1 MKRYLLSTFT
11 IAAAALLVTS
21 CNDEMDNGLKTG
33 DDGTVTFTAQLPS
46 EMGTRA
52 FADGLT
58 AKHLQYAVYE
68 AGQSTPLKVFGDET
82 TVVGEAEMV
91 DLKKSVTLKLTSGK
105 SYDVIFWADATTDS
119 PYTFNPAS
127 QEVSVDYSKVNN
139 NSDNCDAFFKKE
151 TITVSG
157 NQSVDVKLTRPFA
170 QVNIGTDDF
179 DAAKASGLEVT
190 QTEVVAKAF
199 ATLNLATG
207 EVSDEADRTFTMKAI
222 PTASDGEF
230 PVAGGYKYLS
240 MDYLLVGADKATVD
254 VAFNYGGPQSRT
266 FTNVPVQ
273 RNYRTNIYGSLLTNT
288 TDFNVVIE
296 PAFSGEFAHEVV
308 SVSTFAAL
316 KAAATAGG
324 DVKLESAIDFTQ
336 VVTVDNNKTLTV
348 DLNKQNVAN
357 AADLWDNP
365 SVPNSWSLFSV
376 RGTDSKLTLSGDG
389 DVIAKANDCYAI
401 DVQGGGHLVIEGG
414 HYNGNIHAV
423 YVLEGVAEIKGG
435 TFEVQQKYPDAEKA
449 DEFVLNCLD
458 ENRKNGTAKI
468 IVTGG
473 TFIGFNPGDCKAEGN
488 GTNFVAPGYASIP
501 NGTAADG
508 RTIWKVV
515 PTVEA
520 TTEAELEGS
529 FKRGSVT
536 AISSNIST
544 ATITTCHS
552 KSNLVFKNGSVLK
565 LEPTETGS
573 LYTLSVRKNSNLTIS
588 GNGSI
593 IAPVLINPNPTTS
606 QAAAI
611 EVGVQANSGT
621 VNIYDN
627 VTLEGNSGAAGSY
640 ALRLVN
646 GTANIYGG
654 HFKTAGGLNG
664 DSECIYLQ
672 SIKPYRE
679 AYRQCNLNIYGG
691 VFETTGDAKYLI
703 NCKDEPYKDGKCA
716 IKIMGGIFVGFNPA
730 DNTAEGAHTNFVASG
745 YKSVETT
752 YNGKQAWKVVKE

>member
-33 DDGTVTFTAQLPS
+33 DEGTVTFTAQLPS

-82 TVVGEAEMV
+82 TVVGEAEM
-91 DLKKSVTLKLTSGK
+91 DNLKQTVSLKLTTGK
-105 SYDVIFWADATTDS
+105 TYDVIFWADATTDS

-207 EVSDEADRTFTMKAI
+207 EVADEADRTFTMKAI

-230 PVAGGYKYLS
+230 PIAGGYKYLS

-296 PAFSGEFAHEVV
+296 PAFATTNYNLGALYTASQIGGAVTLSDNVDFDRTIAVQPGKTM
-308 SVSTFAAL
+308 SVNLNGKT
-316 KAAATAGG
+316 
-324 DVKLESAIDFTQ
+324 VKNT
-336 VVTVDNNKTLTV
+336 T
-348 DLNKQNVAN
+348 
-357 AADLWDNP
+357 DLWENP

-389 DVIAKANDCYAI
+389 DVIAKANDCYAV

-423 YVLEGVAEIKGG
+423 YVTEGVAEIKGG

-458 ENRKNGTAKI
+458 ENYKNGTAKI

-488 GTNFVAPGYASIP
+488 GTNFVAPGYASIA
-501 NGTAADG
+501 NGTTADG

-515 PTVEA
+515 SAVEA
-520 TTEAELEGS
+520 TTETELEGS
-529 FKRGSVT
+529 FKSGSVT

-593 IAPVLINPNPTTS
+593 IAPVLINPNPTKS

-611 EVGVQANSGT
+611 EVGVQAYSGI

-672 SIKPYRE
+672 SIKPWRGT
-679 AYRQCNLNIYGG
+679 YRQCNLNIYGG

-730 DNTAEGAHTNFVASG
+730 DNTAEGARTNFVAPG

>member
-33 DDGTVTFTAQLPS
+33 DEGTVTFTAQLPS

-82 TVVGEAEMV
+82 TVVGEAEMNN
-91 DLKKSVTLKLTSGK
+91 LKQTVSLKLTTGK
-105 SYDVIFWADATTDS
+105 TYDVIFWAADNSAKK
-119 PYTFNPAS
+119 PYTFDPLTQTVKIKYTN
-127 QEVSVDYSKVNN
+127 VYSNN
-139 NSDNCDAFFKKE
+139 DICDAFFKKE

-157 NQSVDVKLTRPFA
+157 NQNVDVKLTRPFA

-179 DAAKASGLEVT
+179 DAATIAGLNLT
-190 QTEVVAKAF
+190 QTQVKAT
-199 ATLNLATG
+199 AGDILNLATG
-207 EVSDEADRTFTMKAI
+207 KMEGTEAIRTFKMKAI
-222 PTASDGEF
+222 PTADDGAF
-230 PVAGGYKYLS
+230 PVAGYKYLLMAYIPIS
-240 MDYLLVGADKATVD
+240 DTKETVD
-254 VAFNYGGPQSRT
+254 MTFGYNGKSTFRS
-266 FTNVPVQ
+266 FTNVPLQ
-273 RNYRTNIYGSLLTNT
+273 RNYRTNIYGSLLTNSV
-288 TDFNVVIE
+288 DFNVVIE

-308 SVSTFAAL
+308 SASTFAAL
-316 KAAATAGG
+316 KAAVANGQ
-324 DVKLESAIDFTQ
+324 S
-336 VVTVDNNKTLTV
+336 VDAEKTLVLSGGQSETLNLG
-348 DLNKQNVAN
+348 DLSISNKN
-357 AADLWDNP
+357 DIWSD
-365 SVPNSWSLFSV
+365 SDWSLLSV
-376 RGTDSKLTLSGDG
+376 RENSSLTITSGAY
-389 DVIAKANDCYAI
+389 IAKANDCYAV
-401 DVQGGGHLVIEGG
+401 DVQDGGHLVIEDG
-414 HYNGNIHAV
+414 HFNGNIHAV

-435 TFEVQQKYPDAEKA
+435 TFEVQQKYPDADKA
-449 DEFVLNCLD
+449 DEFVLNCYD
-458 ENRKNGTAKI
+458 ANRENGTAKI

-515 PTVEA
+515 PAVEA
-520 TTEAELEGS
+520 TTGAELEGS

-593 IAPVLINPNPTTS
+593 IAPVLISPNPTTS

-611 EVGVQANSGT
+611 EVGVQAYSGI

-664 DSECIYLQ
+664 DTECIYLE
-672 SIKPYRE
+672 SIKPWGGT
-679 AYRQCNLNIYGG
+679 YRQCNLNIFGG

-730 DNTAEGAHTNFVASG
+730 DNTAEGAHTNFVAPG

>member
-1 MKRYLLSTFT
+1 MKRYLFSSFT

-33 DDGTVTFTAQLPS
+33 DEGTVTFTAQLPS

-68 AGQSTPLKVFGDET
+68 AGQSTPLPVFGDET

-91 DLKKSVTLKLTSGK
+91 NLKKSVTLKLTSGK

-127 QEVSVDYSKVNN
+127 QKVSVDYSKVNN

-207 EVSDEADRTFTMKAI
+207 EVADEADRTFTMKAI

-296 PAFSGEFAHEVV
+296 PAFATTNYNLGALYTASQIGGAVTLSDNVDFDRTIAVQPGKTM
-308 SVSTFAAL
+308 SVNLNGKT
-316 KAAATAGG
+316 
-324 DVKLESAIDFTQ
+324 VKNT
-336 VVTVDNNKTLTV
+336 T
-348 DLNKQNVAN
+348 
-357 AADLWDNP
+357 DLWENP

-423 YVLEGVAEIKGG
+423 YVTEGVAEIKGG

-458 ENRKNGTAKI
+458 ENYKNGTAKI

-488 GTNFVAPGYASIP
+488 GTNFVAPGYASIA

-515 PTVEA
+515 PAVEA

-565 LEPTETGS
+565 LEPTETGD

-593 IAPVLINPNPTTS
+593 IAPVLISPNPTTS

-611 EVGVQANSGT
+611 EVGVQAYSGI

-672 SIKPYRE
+672 SIKPWRGT
-679 AYRQCNLNIYGG
+679 YRQCNLNIYGG
-691 VFETTGDAKYLI
+691 IFETTGDAKYLI

>member
-33 DDGTVTFTAQLPS
+33 DEGTVTFTAQLPS

-82 TVVGEAEMV
+82 TVVGEAEM
-91 DLKKSVTLKLTSGK
+91 DNLKQTVSLKLTTGK
-105 SYDVIFWADATTDS
+105 TYDVIFWAADNSAKK
-119 PYTFNPAS
+119 PYTFDPLTQTVKIKYTN
-127 QEVSVDYSKVNN
+127 VYSNN
-139 NSDNCDAFFKKE
+139 DICDAFFKKE

-157 NQSVDVKLTRPFA
+157 NQNVDVKLTRPFA

-179 DAAKASGLEVT
+179 DAATIAGLNLT
-190 QTEVVAKAF
+190 QTQVKAT
-199 ATLNLATG
+199 AGDILNLATG
-207 EVSDEADRTFTMKAI
+207 KMEGTEATRTFKMKAI
-222 PTASDGEF
+222 PTADDGAF
-230 PVAGGYKYLS
+230 PVAGYKYLLMAYIPIS
-240 MDYLLVGADKATVD
+240 DTKETVD
-254 VAFNYGGPQSRT
+254 MTFGYNGKSSFRS
-266 FTNVPVQ
+266 FTNVPLQ
-273 RNYRTNIYGSLLTNT
+273 RNYRTNIYGSLLTNSV
-288 TDFNVVIE
+288 DFNVVIE

-308 SVSTFAAL
+308 SASTFAAL
-316 KAAATAGG
+316 KAAVANGQ
-324 DVKLESAIDFTQ
+324 S
-336 VVTVDNNKTLTV
+336 VDAEKTLVLSGGQSETLNLG
-348 DLNKQNVAN
+348 DLSISNKNN
-357 AADLWDNP
+357 IWSDSD
-365 SVPNSWSLFSV
+365 SDWSLLSV
-376 RGTDSKLTLSGDG
+376 RENSSLTITSGAY
-389 DVIAKANDCYAI
+389 IAKANDCFAV
-401 DVQGGGHLVIEGG
+401 DVQDGGHLVIEDG
-414 HYNGNIHAV
+414 HFNGNVHAV
-423 YVLEGVAEIKGG
+423 YVYKGVAEIKGG
-435 TFEVQQKYPDAEKA
+435 TFEVQQKYSDADKA
-449 DEFVLNCLD
+449 DEFVLNCYD
-458 ENRKNGTAKI
+458 ANRKNGTAKI

-515 PTVEA
+515 PAVEA

-593 IAPVLINPNPTTS
+593 IAPVLISPNPTTS

-611 EVGVQANSGT
+611 EVGVQAYSGI

-627 VTLEGNSGAAGSY
+627 VTLEGNSGAVGSY

-654 HFKTAGGLNG
+654 HFKL
-664 DSECIYLQ
+664 
-672 SIKPYRE
+672 
-679 AYRQCNLNIYGG
+679 
-691 VFETTGDAKYLI
+691 
-703 NCKDEPYKDGKCA
+703 
-716 IKIMGGIFVGFNPA
+716 
-730 DNTAEGAHTNFVASG
+730 
-745 YKSVETT
+745 
-752 YNGKQAWKVVKE
+752 

>member
-33 DDGTVTFTAQLPS
+33 DEGTVTFTAQLPS

-91 DLKKSVTLKLTSGK
+91 NLKKSVTLKLTSGK

-127 QEVSVDYSKVNN
+127 REVSVDYSKVNN

-207 EVSDEADRTFTMKAI
+207 EVADEADRTFTMKAI

-254 VAFNYGGPQSRT
+254 VVFNYGGPQNRT

-273 RNYRTNIYGSLLTNT
+273 RNYRTNIYGSLLTNSV
-288 TDFNVVIE
+288 DFNVVIE

-336 VVTVDNNKTLTV
+336 AVTVDNNKTLTV

-357 AADLWDNP
+357 ATDLWDKTP
-365 SVPNSWSLFSV
+365 DQWSLFSV
-376 RGTDSKLTLSGDG
+376 RRGSTLTLKGDG
-389 DVIAKANDCYAI
+389 EVIAKANDCYAV
-401 DVQGGGHLVIEGG
+401 DVQDGGHLVIEGG

-423 YVLEGVAEIKGG
+423 YVQKGTAEIKGG
-435 TFEVQQKYPDAEKA
+435 TFEVQQKYSAEDPDEY
-449 DEFVLNCLD
+449 VLNCYD
-458 ENRKNGTAKI
+458 ANYINGTAKI
-468 IVTGG
+468 IVSGG
-473 TFIGFNPGDCKAEGN
+473 TFIGFNPGNCKAEDKN
-488 GTNFVAPGYASIP
+488 GTNFLAPGYASVAD
-501 NGTAADG
+501 GTTADG
-508 RTIWKVV
+508 RVIYKVIQA
-515 PTVEA
+515 PTTRSEIIN
-520 TTEAELEGS
+520 LLSKDGGSICIGSDYEGGAYLS
-529 FKRGSVT
+529 KDGVT
-536 AISSNIST
+536 ASFAISNNAVVTPLQKKSQRSTFNIDGTNLNLFGNGKILGPCNVTDSDEGAIWVQGGST
-544 ATITTCHS
+544 L
-552 KSNLVFKNGSVLK
+552 N
-565 LEPTETGS
+565 
-573 LYTLSVRKNSNLTIS
+573 IS
-588 GNGSI
+588 GNLSI
-593 IAPVLINPNPTTS
+593 
-606 QAAAI
+606 
-611 EVGVQANSGT
+611 EGGT
-621 VNIYDN
+621 GGHLNACVIIF
-627 VTLEGNSGAAGSY
+627 
-640 ALRLVN
+640 N
-646 GTANIYGG
+646 GTTNIQNGYF
-654 HFKTAGGLNG
+654 HSSIDKNG
-664 DSECIYLQ
+664 DSNPCIILAP
-672 SIKPYRE
+672 IKSPTVTGYSK
-679 AYRQCNLNIYGG
+679 LNIYGG
-691 VFETTGDAKYLI
+691 VFEADGDAKFVI
-703 NCKDEPYKDGKCA
+703 NCQDEGKDRCTVKV
-716 IKIMGGIFVGFNPA
+716 MGGTFVGFNPA
-730 DNTAEGAHTNFVASG
+730 DNTADGAHTNYVATG

-752 YNGKQAWKVVKE
+752 YNGKQAWKVVRE

>member
-33 DDGTVTFTAQLPS
+33 DEGTVTFTAQLPS

-82 TVVGEAEMV
+82 TVVGEAEM
-91 DLKKSVTLKLTSGK
+91 DNLKQTVSLKLTTGK
-105 SYDVIFWADATTDS
+105 TYDVIFWAADNSAKK
-119 PYTFNPAS
+119 PYTFDPLTQTVKIKYTN
-127 QEVSVDYSKVNN
+127 VYSNN
-139 NSDNCDAFFKKE
+139 DICDAFFKKE

-157 NQSVDVKLTRPFA
+157 NQNVDVKLTRPFA

-179 DAAKASGLEVT
+179 DAATIAGLNLT
-190 QTEVVAKAF
+190 QTQVKAT
-199 ATLNLATG
+199 AGDILNLATG
-207 EVSDEADRTFTMKAI
+207 KMEGTEATRTFKMKAI
-222 PTASDGEF
+222 PTADDGAF
-230 PVAGGYKYLS
+230 PVAGYKYLLMAYIPIS
-240 MDYLLVGADKATVD
+240 DTKETVD
-254 VAFNYGGPQSRT
+254 MTFGYNGKSTFRS
-266 FTNVPVQ
+266 FTNVPLQ
-273 RNYRTNIYGSLLTNT
+273 RNYRTNIYGSLLTNSV
-288 TDFNVVIE
+288 DFNVVIE

-308 SVSTFAAL
+308 SASTFAAL
-316 KAAATAGG
+316 KAAVANGQ
-324 DVKLESAIDFTQ
+324 S
-336 VVTVDNNKTLTV
+336 VDAEKTLVLSGGQSETLNLG
-348 DLNKQNVAN
+348 DLSISNKN
-357 AADLWDNP
+357 DIWSD
-365 SVPNSWSLFSV
+365 SDWSLLSV
-376 RGTDSKLTLSGDG
+376 RENSSLTITSGAY
-389 DVIAKANDCYAI
+389 IAKANDCYAV
-401 DVQGGGHLVIEGG
+401 DVQDGGHLVIEDG
-414 HYNGNIHAV
+414 HFNGNIHAV

-435 TFEVQQKYPDAEKA
+435 TFEVQQKYPDADKA
-449 DEFVLNCLD
+449 DEFVLNCYD
-458 ENRKNGTAKI
+458 ANRENGTAKI

-488 GTNFVAPGYASIP
+488 GTNFVAPGYASIA

-515 PTVEA
+515 PAVEA
-520 TTEAELEGS
+520 TTEAELKGS

-593 IAPVLINPNPTTS
+593 IAPVLISPNPTTS

-611 EVGVQANSGT
+611 EVGVQAYSGI

-627 VTLEGNSGAAGSY
+627 VTLEGNSGAVGSY

-664 DSECIYLQ
+664 DSECIYLE
-672 SIKPYRE
+672 SIKPWGGT
-679 AYRQCNLNIYGG
+679 YRQCNLNIFGG

>member
-33 DDGTVTFTAQLPS
+33 DEGTVTFTAQLPS
-46 EMGTRA
+46 EIGTRA

-91 DLKKSVTLKLTSGK
+91 NLKKSVTLKLTSGK

-207 EVSDEADRTFTMKAI
+207 KVADEADRTFTMKAI

-296 PAFSGEFAHEVV
+296 PAFATTNYNLGALYTASQIGGAVTLSDNVDFDRTIAVQPGKTM
-308 SVSTFAAL
+308 SVNLNGKT
-316 KAAATAGG
+316 
-324 DVKLESAIDFTQ
+324 VKNT
-336 VVTVDNNKTLTV
+336 T
-348 DLNKQNVAN
+348 
-357 AADLWDNP
+357 DLWENP

-423 YVLEGVAEIKGG
+423 YVTEGVAEIKGG
-435 TFEVQQKYPDAEKA
+435 TFEVQQKYPDADKA

-458 ENRKNGTAKI
+458 ENHKNGTAKI

-488 GTNFVAPGYASIP
+488 GTNFVAPGYASIA

-515 PTVEA
+515 PAVEA
-520 TTEAELEGS
+520 TTETELEGS
-529 FKRGSVT
+529 FKSGSVT

-573 LYTLSVRKNSNLTIS
+573 LYTLSVRQNSNLTIS

-593 IAPVLINPNPTTS
+593 IAPVLINPNPTKS

-611 EVGVQANSGT
+611 EVGVQAYSGT

-672 SIKPYRE
+672 SIKPWRGT
-679 AYRQCNLNIYGG
+679 YRQCNLNIYGG

-703 NCKDEPYKDGKCA
+703 NCQDEPYKDGKCA

>member
-33 DDGTVTFTAQLPS
+33 DEGTVTFTAQLPS

-68 AGQSTPLKVFGDET
+68 AGQSTPLPVFGDET
-82 TVVGEAEMV
+82 TVVGEAEMNN
-91 DLKKSVTLKLTSGK
+91 LKQTVSLKLTTGK
-105 SYDVIFWADATTDS
+105 TYDVIFWADATTDS

-207 EVSDEADRTFTMKAI
+207 KVSDEADRTFTMKAI

-357 AADLWDNP
+357 AADLWNE
-365 SVPNSWSLFSV
+365 STNQWSLFSV
-376 RGTDSKLTLSGDG
+376 RRGSTLTLKGDG
-389 DVIAKANDCYAI
+389 EVIAKANDCFAV
-401 DVQGGGHLVIEGG
+401 DVQDGGHLVIEGG

-423 YVLEGVAEIKGG
+423 YVEEGTAEIKGG
-435 TFEVQQKYPDAEKA
+435 TFEVQQKYSDADKA
-449 DEFVLNCLD
+449 DEFVLNCYD
-458 ENRKNGTAKI
+458 ANRKNGTAKI

-488 GTNFVAPGYASIP
+488 GTNFVAPGYASVCESK
-501 NGTAADG
+501 TADG
-508 RTIWKVV
+508 REIWKVIPV
-515 PTVEA
+515 TRNNIIA
-520 TTEAELEGS
+520 ALEKQGA
-529 FKRGSVT
+529 KVC
-536 AISSNIST
+536 ISNDYQGGAYLSKDDITST
-544 ATITTCHS
+544 LMLNKATITPIPNKMSTINIEGTNLNVTGTGKFVGPSNSYTTTGAFWVQHS
-552 KSNLVFKNGSVLK
+552 NTLNIDGNISVESGTNSHFNACVIVFN
-565 LEPTETGS
+565 
-573 LYTLSVRKNSNLTIS
+573 
-588 GNGSI
+588 
-593 IAPVLINPNPTTS
+593 
-606 QAAAI
+606 
-611 EVGVQANSGT
+611 GT
-621 VNIYDN
+621 VNISNGYFHSSVSKD
-627 VTLEGNSGAAGSY
+627 GS
-640 ALRLVN
+640 
-646 GTANIYGG
+646 
-654 HFKTAGGLNG
+654 
-664 DSECIYLQ
+664 SSPCIYLFGNTGV
-672 SIKPYRE
+672 
-679 AYRQCNLNIYGG
+679 AYANITGG
-691 VFETTGDAKYLI
+691 VFEADGDAMFII
-703 NCKDEPYKDGKCA
+703 NCDDTNKSRCHVKV
-716 IKIMGGIFVGFNPA
+716 MGGTFVGFNPA
-730 DNTAEGAHTNFVASG
+730 DNTADGAHTNYVAPG

>member
-33 DDGTVTFTAQLPS
+33 DEGTLTFTAQLPS

-82 TVVGEAEMV
+82 TVVGEAEMNN
-91 DLKKSVTLKLTSGK
+91 LKQTVSLKLTTGK
-105 SYDVIFWADATTDS
+105 TYDVIFWADATTDS

-207 EVSDEADRTFTMKAI
+207 KVADEADRTFTMKAI

-308 SVSTFAAL
+308 SISTFAAL

-357 AADLWDNP
+357 AADLWDKA
-365 SVPNSWSLFSV
+365 PNQWSLFSV
-376 RGTDSKLTLSGDG
+376 RRGSTLTLKGDG
-389 DVIAKANDCYAI
+389 EVIAKANDCYAV
-401 DVQGGGHLVIEGG
+401 DVQDGGHLVIEGG

-423 YVLEGVAEIKGG
+423 YVQKGTAEIKGG
-435 TFEVQQKYPDAEKA
+435 TFEVQQKYSAEDPDEY
-449 DEFVLNCLD
+449 VLNCYD
-458 ENRKNGTAKI
+458 ANYINGTAKI
-468 IVTGG
+468 IVSGG
-473 TFIGFNPGDCKAEGN
+473 TFIGFNPGNCKAEDKN
-488 GTNFVAPGYASIP
+488 GTNFLAPGYASVAD
-501 NGTAADG
+501 GTTADG
-508 RTIWKVV
+508 RVIYKVIQA
-515 PTVEA
+515 PTTRSEIIN
-520 TTEAELEGS
+520 LLSKDGGSICIGSDYEGGAYLS
-529 FKRGSVT
+529 KDGVT
-536 AISSNIST
+536 ASFAISNNAVVTPLQKKSQRSTFNIDGTNLNLFGNGKILGPCNVTDSDEGAIWVQGGST
-544 ATITTCHS
+544 L
-552 KSNLVFKNGSVLK
+552 N
-565 LEPTETGS
+565 
-573 LYTLSVRKNSNLTIS
+573 IS
-588 GNGSI
+588 GNLSI
-593 IAPVLINPNPTTS
+593 
-606 QAAAI
+606 
-611 EVGVQANSGT
+611 EGGT
-621 VNIYDN
+621 GGHLNACVIIF
-627 VTLEGNSGAAGSY
+627 
-640 ALRLVN
+640 N
-646 GTANIYGG
+646 GTTNIQNGYF
-654 HFKTAGGLNG
+654 HSSIDKNG
-664 DSECIYLQ
+664 DSNPCIILAP
-672 SIKPYRE
+672 IKSPTVTGYSK
-679 AYRQCNLNIYGG
+679 LNIYGG
-691 VFETTGDAKYLI
+691 VFEADGDAKFVI
-703 NCKDEPYKDGKCA
+703 NCQDEDKDRCTVKV
-716 IKIMGGIFVGFNPA
+716 MGGTFVGFNPA
-730 DNTAEGAHTNFVASG
+730 DNTADGAHTNYVATG

-752 YNGKQAWKVVKE
+752 YNGKQAWKVVRE

>member
-33 DDGTVTFTAQLPS
+33 DEGTVTFTAQLPS

-91 DLKKSVTLKLTSGK
+91 NLKKSVTLKLTSGK

-207 EVSDEADRTFTMKAI
+207 KVADEADRTFTMKAI

-296 PAFSGEFAHEVV
+296 PAFATTNYNLGALYTASQIGGAVTLSDNVDFVRTIAVQPGKTM
-308 SVSTFAAL
+308 SVNLNGKT
-316 KAAATAGG
+316 
-324 DVKLESAIDFTQ
+324 VKNT
-336 VVTVDNNKTLTV
+336 T
-348 DLNKQNVAN
+348 
-357 AADLWDNP
+357 DLWENP

-401 DVQGGGHLVIEGG
+401 DVQGGGHLVIEDG
-414 HYNGNIHAV
+414 HYNGNVHAV
-423 YVLEGVAEIKGG
+423 YVYEGVAEIKGG

-458 ENRKNGTAKI
+458 ANRENGTAKI

-473 TFIGFNPGDCKAEGN
+473 TFIGFNPGNCKAEGN

-515 PTVEA
+515 PAVEA
-520 TTEAELEGS
+520 TTAEGLETALTT
-529 FKRGSVT
+529 RGKIVALGQDLEYASV
-536 AISSNIST
+536 ISPARST
-544 ATITTCHS
+544 SLVMKNGA
-552 KSNLVFKNGSVLK
+552 VFKSTNDDSNNINTL
-565 LEPTETGS
+565 LSISETG
-573 LYTLSVRKNSNLTIS
+573 VKIS
-588 GNGSI
+588 GNGTLEA
-593 IAPVLINPNPTTS
+593 APNRPNHTS
-606 QAAAI
+606 AVI
-611 EVGVQANSGT
+611 EVRNGGSVDIYGNLTFDAKGGSKAN
-621 VNIYDN
+621 NAI
-627 VTLEGNSGAAGSY
+627 
-640 ALRLVN
+640 RIFK
-646 GTANIYGG
+646 GTANIHSGYFHTVGG
-654 HFKTAGGLNG
+654 SPKENS
-664 DSECIYLQ
+664 SECILIGY
-672 SIKPYRE
+672 YNTDC
-679 AYRQCNLNIYGG
+679 YLNITGG
-691 VFETTGDAKYLI
+691 IFESDGDATYLI
-703 NCKDEPYKDGKCA
+703 NCMDDYKKRCHV
-716 IKIMGGIFVGFNPA
+716 KVMGGTFVGFNPA
-730 DNTAEGAHTNFVASG
+730 DNTADGAHTNYVAPG

>member
-33 DDGTVTFTAQLPS
+33 DEGTVTFTAQLPS

-91 DLKKSVTLKLTSGK
+91 NLKKSVTLKLTSGK

-207 EVSDEADRTFTMKAI
+207 EVADEADRTFTMKAI

-296 PAFSGEFAHEVV
+296 PAFATTNYNLGALYTASQIGGAVTLSDNVDFDRTIAVQPGKTM
-308 SVSTFAAL
+308 SVNLNGKT
-316 KAAATAGG
+316 
-324 DVKLESAIDFTQ
+324 VKNT
-336 VVTVDNNKTLTV
+336 T
-348 DLNKQNVAN
+348 
-357 AADLWDNP
+357 DLWENP

-423 YVLEGVAEIKGG
+423 YVTEGVAEIKGG

-458 ENRKNGTAKI
+458 ENYKNGTAKI

-488 GTNFVAPGYASIP
+488 GTNFVAPGYASIA

-515 PTVEA
+515 PAVEA
-520 TTEAELEGS
+520 TTAEGLETALTT
-529 FKRGSVT
+529 RGKIVALGQDLEYASV
-536 AISSNIST
+536 ISPARST
-544 ATITTCHS
+544 SLVMKNGA
-552 KSNLVFKNGSVLK
+552 VFKSTNDDSNNINTL
-565 LEPTETGS
+565 LSISETG
-573 LYTLSVRKNSNLTIS
+573 VKIS
-588 GNGSI
+588 GNGTLEA
-593 IAPVLINPNPTTS
+593 APNRPNHTS
-606 QAAAI
+606 AVI
-611 EVGVQANSGT
+611 EVRNGGSVDIYGNLTFDAKGGSKAN
-621 VNIYDN
+621 NAI
-627 VTLEGNSGAAGSY
+627 
-640 ALRLVN
+640 RIFK
-646 GTANIYGG
+646 GTANIHSGYFHTVGG
-654 HFKTAGGLNG
+654 SPKENS
-664 DSECIYLQ
+664 SECILIGY
-672 SIKPYRE
+672 YNTDC
-679 AYRQCNLNIYGG
+679 YLNITGG
-691 VFETTGDAKYLI
+691 IFESDGDATYLI
-703 NCKDEPYKDGKCA
+703 NCMDDYKKRCHV
-716 IKIMGGIFVGFNPA
+716 KVMGGTFVGFNPA
-730 DNTAEGAHTNFVASG
+730 DNTADGAHTNYVAPG

>member
-33 DDGTVTFTAQLPS
+33 DEGTVTFTAQLPS

-91 DLKKSVTLKLTSGK
+91 NLKKSVTLKLTSGK

-207 EVSDEADRTFTMKAI
+207 KVADEADRTFTMKAI

-296 PAFSGEFAHEVV
+296 PAFATTNYNLGALYTASQIGGAVTLSDNVDFDRTIAVQPGKTM
-308 SVSTFAAL
+308 SVNLNGKT
-316 KAAATAGG
+316 
-324 DVKLESAIDFTQ
+324 VKNT
-336 VVTVDNNKTLTV
+336 T
-348 DLNKQNVAN
+348 
-357 AADLWDNP
+357 DLWENP

-423 YVLEGVAEIKGG
+423 YVTEGVAEIKGG

-458 ENRKNGTAKI
+458 ENYKNGTAKI

-488 GTNFVAPGYASIP
+488 GTNFVAPGYASIA

-515 PTVEA
+515 PAVEA

-565 LEPTETGS
+565 LEPTETGD

-593 IAPVLINPNPTTS
+593 IAPVLISPNPTTS

-611 EVGVQANSGT
+611 EVGVQAYSGI

-664 DSECIYLQ
+664 DSECIYLE
-672 SIKPYRE
+672 SIKPWGGT
-679 AYRQCNLNIYGG
+679 YRQCNLNIFGG
-691 VFETTGDAKYLI
+691 IFETTGDAKYLI

-730 DNTAEGAHTNFVASG
+730 DNTAEGAHTNFVAPG

>member
-33 DDGTVTFTAQLPS
+33 DEGTVTFTAQLPS

-82 TVVGEAEMV
+82 TVVGEAEMNN
-91 DLKKSVTLKLTSGK
+91 LKQTVSLKLTTGK
-105 SYDVIFWADATTDS
+105 TYDVIFWAADNSAKK
-119 PYTFNPAS
+119 PYTFDPLTQTVKITYTN
-127 QEVSVDYSKVNN
+127 VYSNN
-139 NSDNCDAFFKKE
+139 DICDAFFKKE

-157 NQSVDVKLTRPFA
+157 NQNVDVKLTRPFA

-179 DAAKASGLEVT
+179 DAATIAGLNLT
-190 QTEVVAKAF
+190 QTQVKAT
-199 ATLNLATG
+199 AGDILNLATG
-207 EVSDEADRTFTMKAI
+207 KMEGTEATRTFKMKAI
-222 PTASDGEF
+222 PTADDGAF
-230 PVAGGYKYLS
+230 PVAGYKYLLMAYIPIS
-240 MDYLLVGADKATVD
+240 DTKETVD
-254 VAFNYGGPQSRT
+254 MTFGYNGKSTFRS
-266 FTNVPVQ
+266 FTNVPLQ
-273 RNYRTNIYGSLLTNT
+273 RNYRTNIYGSLLTNSV
-288 TDFNVVIE
+288 DFNVVIE

-308 SVSTFAAL
+308 SASTFAAL
-316 KAAATAGG
+316 KAAVANGQ
-324 DVKLESAIDFTQ
+324 S
-336 VVTVDNNKTLTV
+336 VDAEKTLVLSGGQSETLNLG
-348 DLNKQNVAN
+348 DLSISNKNN
-357 AADLWDNP
+357 IW
-365 SVPNSWSLFSV
+365 SVSDSDWSLLSV
-376 RGTDSKLTLSGDG
+376 RENSSLTITSGAY
-389 DVIAKANDCYAI
+389 IAKANDCYAV
-401 DVQGGGHLVIEGG
+401 DVQDGGHLVIEDG
-414 HYNGNIHAV
+414 HFNGNVHAV
-423 YVLEGVAEIKGG
+423 YVYKGVAEIKGG
-435 TFEVQQKYPDAEKA
+435 TFEVQQKYSDADKA
-449 DEFVLNCLD
+449 DEFVLNCYD
-458 ENRKNGTAKI
+458 ANRENGTAKI

-488 GTNFVAPGYASIP
+488 GTNFVAPGYASIA

-565 LEPTETGS
+565 LEPTETGD

-606 QAAAI
+606 KAAAI
-611 EVGVQANSGT
+611 EVGVQAYSGT

-640 ALRLVN
+640 ALRLIN

-654 HFKTAGGLNG
+654 HFKTAGGSSGNA
-664 DSECIYLQ
+664 ECIYVQ
-672 SIKPYRE
+672 SSQPSYGA
-679 AYRQCNLNIYGG
+679 AYNQCNLNIYGG

-730 DNTAEGAHTNFVASG
+730 DNTADGAHTNYVAPG

>member
-33 DDGTVTFTAQLPS
+33 DEGTVTFTAQLPS

-82 TVVGEAEMV
+82 TVVGEAEM
-91 DLKKSVTLKLTSGK
+91 DNLKQTVSLKLTSGK
-105 SYDVIFWADATTDS
+105 TYDVIFWADATTDS

-296 PAFSGEFAHEVV
+296 PAFATTNYNLGALYTASQIGGAVTLSDNVDFDRTIAVQPGKTM
-308 SVSTFAAL
+308 SVNLNGKT
-316 KAAATAGG
+316 
-324 DVKLESAIDFTQ
+324 VKNT
-336 VVTVDNNKTLTV
+336 T
-348 DLNKQNVAN
+348 
-357 AADLWDNP
+357 DLWENP

-423 YVLEGVAEIKGG
+423 YVTEGVAEIKGG

-458 ENRKNGTAKI
+458 ENYKNGTAKI

-488 GTNFVAPGYASIP
+488 GTNFVAPGYASIA

-515 PTVEA
+515 PAVEA

-565 LEPTETGS
+565 LEPTETGD

-593 IAPVLINPNPTTS
+593 IAPVLISPNPTTS

-611 EVGVQANSGT
+611 EVGVQAYSGI

-640 ALRLVN
+640 ALKLVN

-730 DNTAEGAHTNFVASG
+730 DNTAEGAHTNFVAPG

>member
-33 DDGTVTFTAQLPS
+33 DEGTVTFTAQLPS

-82 TVVGEAEMV
+82 TVVGEAEMNN
-91 DLKKSVTLKLTSGK
+91 LKQTVSLKLTTGK
-105 SYDVIFWADATTDS
+105 TYDVIFWAADNSAKK
-119 PYTFNPAS
+119 PYTFDPLTQTVKIKYTN
-127 QEVSVDYSKVNN
+127 VYSNN
-139 NSDNCDAFFKKE
+139 DICDAFFKKE

-157 NQSVDVKLTRPFA
+157 NQNVDVKLTRPFA

-179 DAAKASGLEVT
+179 DAATIAGLNLT
-190 QTEVVAKAF
+190 QTQVKAT
-199 ATLNLATG
+199 AGDILNLATG
-207 EVSDEADRTFTMKAI
+207 KMEGTEATRTFKMKAI
-222 PTASDGEF
+222 PTADDGAF
-230 PVAGGYKYLS
+230 PVAGYKYLLMAYIPIS
-240 MDYLLVGADKATVD
+240 DTKETVD
-254 VAFNYGGPQSRT
+254 MTFGYNGKSSFRS
-266 FTNVPVQ
+266 FTNVPLQ
-273 RNYRTNIYGSLLTNT
+273 RNYRTNIYGSLLTNSV
-288 TDFNVVIE
+288 DFNVVIE

-308 SVSTFAAL
+308 SASTFAAL
-316 KAAATAGG
+316 KAAVANGQ
-324 DVKLESAIDFTQ
+324 S
-336 VVTVDNNKTLTV
+336 VDAEKTLVLSGGQSETLNLG
-348 DLNKQNVAN
+348 DLSISNKN
-357 AADLWDNP
+357 DIWSD
-365 SVPNSWSLFSV
+365 SDWSLLSV
-376 RGTDSKLTLSGDG
+376 RENSSLTITSGAY
-389 DVIAKANDCYAI
+389 IAKANDCYAV
-401 DVQGGGHLVIEGG
+401 DVQDGGHLVIEDG
-414 HYNGNIHAV
+414 HFNGNVHAV

-435 TFEVQQKYPDAEKA
+435 TFEVQQKYPDADKA
-449 DEFVLNCLD
+449 DEFVLNCYD
-458 ENRKNGTAKI
+458 ANRKNGTAKI

-501 NGTAADG
+501 NGTATDG

-520 TTEAELEGS
+520 TTGTELEGS

-536 AISSNIST
+536 TIGTNIS
-544 ATITTCHS
+544 ATETIVCKT
-552 KSNLVFKNGSVLK
+552 KSNLVLKNGSVLK
-565 LEPTETGS
+565 VEPTRIAQN
-573 LYTLSVRKNSNLTIS
+573 YTLGAHGGSNLSIS

-593 IAPVLINPNPTTS
+593 IAPVLPDPTTYLAS
-606 QAAAI
+606 AI
-611 EVGVQANSGT
+611 DVGSASKSGI

-654 HFKTAGGLNG
+654 HFKTAGGSSGNA
-664 DSECIYLQ
+664 ECIYVQ
-672 SIKPYRE
+672 SAQPYRGA

-716 IKIMGGIFVGFNPA
+716 INIMGGIFVGFNPA
-730 DNTAEGAHTNFVASG
+730 DNTAEGAHTNFVAPG

>member
-68 AGQSTPLKVFGDET
+68 AGQSTPLPVFGDET

-91 DLKKSVTLKLTSGK
+91 NLKKSVTLKLTSGK

-207 EVSDEADRTFTMKAI
+207 EVADEADRTFTMKAI

-254 VAFNYGGPQSRT
+254 VAFNYGGPQNRT

-296 PAFSGEFAHEVV
+296 PAFATTNYNLGALYTASQIGGAVTLSDNVDFDRTIAVQPGKTM
-308 SVSTFAAL
+308 SVNLNGKT
-316 KAAATAGG
+316 
-324 DVKLESAIDFTQ
+324 VKNT
-336 VVTVDNNKTLTV
+336 T
-348 DLNKQNVAN
+348 
-357 AADLWDNP
+357 DLWENP

-389 DVIAKANDCYAI
+389 DVIAKANDCYAV
-401 DVQGGGHLVIEGG
+401 DVQGGGHLVIDGG

-423 YVLEGVAEIKGG
+423 YVTEGIAEIKGG

-458 ENRKNGTAKI
+458 ENYKNGTAKI

-488 GTNFVAPGYASIP
+488 GTNFVAPGYASIA

-515 PTVEA
+515 PAVEA

-529 FKRGSVT
+529 FKRGSIT

-565 LEPTETGS
+565 LEPTETGD

-593 IAPVLINPNPTTS
+593 IAPVLISPNPTTS

-611 EVGVQANSGT
+611 EVGVQAYSGT

-672 SIKPYRE
+672 SIKPWRGT
-679 AYRQCNLNIYGG
+679 YRQCNLNIYGG

-730 DNTAEGAHTNFVASG
+730 DNTAEGAHTNFVAPG

>member
-21 CNDEMDNGLKTG
+21 CNDEMDNGLKT
-33 DDGTVTFTAQLPS
+33 DDEGTVTFTAQLPS

-91 DLKKSVTLKLTSGK
+91 NLKKSVTLKLTSGK

-207 EVSDEADRTFTMKAI
+207 EVADEADRTFTMKAI

-254 VAFNYGGPQSRT
+254 VAFNYGGPQNRT

-296 PAFSGEFAHEVV
+296 PAFATTNYNLGALYTASQIGGAVTLSDNVDFDRTIAVQPGKTM
-308 SVSTFAAL
+308 SVNLNGKTV
-316 KAAATAGG
+316 KNAT
-324 DVKLESAIDFTQ
+324 
-336 VVTVDNNKTLTV
+336 
-348 DLNKQNVAN
+348 
-357 AADLWDNP
+357 DLWENP

-389 DVIAKANDCYAI
+389 DVIAKVNDCYAV
-401 DVQGGGHLVIEGG
+401 DVQGGGHLVIDGG

-423 YVLEGVAEIKGG
+423 YVTEGVAEIKGG

-458 ENRKNGTAKI
+458 ENYKNGTAKI

-488 GTNFVAPGYASIP
+488 GTNFVAPGYASIA
-501 NGTAADG
+501 NGTTADG

-515 PTVEA
+515 SAVEA
-520 TTEAELEGS
+520 TTETELEGS
-529 FKRGSVT
+529 FKSGSVT

-593 IAPVLINPNPTTS
+593 IAPVLINPNPTKS

-611 EVGVQANSGT
+611 EVGVQAYSGI

-672 SIKPYRE
+672 SIKPWRGT
-679 AYRQCNLNIYGG
+679 YRQCNLNIYGG

-730 DNTAEGAHTNFVASG
+730 DNTAEGAHTNFVAPG

>member
-33 DDGTVTFTAQLPS
+33 DEGTVTFTAQLPS

-91 DLKKSVTLKLTSGK
+91 NLKKSVTLKLTSGK

-207 EVSDEADRTFTMKAI
+207 KVSDEADRTFTMKAI

-296 PAFSGEFAHEVV
+296 PAFATTNYNLGALYTASQIGGAVTLSDNVDFDRTIAVQPGKTM
-308 SVSTFAAL
+308 SVNLNGKT
-316 KAAATAGG
+316 
-324 DVKLESAIDFTQ
+324 VKNT
-336 VVTVDNNKTLTV
+336 T
-348 DLNKQNVAN
+348 
-357 AADLWDNP
+357 DLWENP

-389 DVIAKANDCYAI
+389 EVIAKANDCYAV
-401 DVQGGGHLVIEGG
+401 DVQDGGHLVIEDG

-423 YVLEGVAEIKGG
+423 YVTEGVAEIKGG

-458 ENRKNGTAKI
+458 ENYKNGTAKI

-488 GTNFVAPGYASIP
+488 GTNFVAPGYASIA
-501 NGTAADG
+501 NGTTADG

-515 PTVEA
+515 SAVEA
-520 TTEAELEGS
+520 TTETELEGS
-529 FKRGSVT
+529 FKSGSVT

-593 IAPVLINPNPTTS
+593 IAPVLINPNPTKS

-611 EVGVQANSGT
+611 EVGVQAYSGI

-672 SIKPYRE
+672 SIKPYRGT
-679 AYRQCNLNIYGG
+679 YRQCNLNIYGG

-730 DNTAEGAHTNFVASG
+730 DNTAEGAHTNFVAPG

>member
-33 DDGTVTFTAQLPS
+33 DEGTVTFTAQLPS

-82 TVVGEAEMV
+82 TVVGEAEMNN
-91 DLKKSVTLKLTSGK
+91 LKQTVSLKLTTGK
-105 SYDVIFWADATTDS
+105 TYDVIFWAADNSAKK
-119 PYTFNPAS
+119 PYTFDPLTQTVKITYTN
-127 QEVSVDYSKVNN
+127 VYSNN
-139 NSDNCDAFFKKE
+139 DICDAFFKKE

-157 NQSVDVKLTRPFA
+157 NQNVDVKLTRPFA

-179 DAAKASGLEVT
+179 DAATIAGLNLT
-190 QTEVVAKAF
+190 QTQVKAT
-199 ATLNLATG
+199 AGDILNLATG
-207 EVSDEADRTFTMKAI
+207 KMEGTEATRTFKMKAI
-222 PTASDGEF
+222 PTADDGAF
-230 PVAGGYKYLS
+230 PVAGYKYLLMAYIPIS
-240 MDYLLVGADKATVD
+240 DTKETVD
-254 VAFNYGGPQSRT
+254 MTFGYNGKSSFRS
-266 FTNVPVQ
+266 FTNVPLQ
-273 RNYRTNIYGSLLTNT
+273 RNYRTNIYGSLLTNSV
-288 TDFNVVIE
+288 DFNVVIE

-308 SVSTFAAL
+308 SASTFAAL
-316 KAAATAGG
+316 KAAVANGQ
-324 DVKLESAIDFTQ
+324 S
-336 VVTVDNNKTLTV
+336 VDAEKTLVLSGGQSETLNLG
-348 DLNKQNVAN
+348 DLSISNKN
-357 AADLWDNP
+357 DIWSD
-365 SVPNSWSLFSV
+365 SDWSLLSV
-376 RGTDSKLTLSGDG
+376 RENSSLTITSGAY
-389 DVIAKANDCYAI
+389 IAKANDCYAV
-401 DVQGGGHLVIEGG
+401 DVQDGGHLVIEDG
-414 HYNGNIHAV
+414 HFNGNIHAV

-449 DEFVLNCLD
+449 DEFVLNCYD
-458 ENRKNGTAKI
+458 ANRENGTAKI

-565 LEPTETGS
+565 LEPTETGD

-606 QAAAI
+606 KAAAI
-611 EVGVQANSGT
+611 EVGVQAYSGT

-664 DSECIYLQ
+664 DSECIFLQ
-672 SIKPYRE
+672 SIKPQNGT
-679 AYRQCNLNIYGG
+679 YRQCNLNIYGG

-730 DNTAEGAHTNFVASG
+730 DNTAEGAHTNFVAPG

>member
-91 DLKKSVTLKLTSGK
+91 NLKKSVTLKLTSGK

-127 QEVSVDYSKVNN
+127 REVSVDYSKVNN

-207 EVSDEADRTFTMKAI
+207 EVADEADRTFTMKAI

-254 VAFNYGGPQSRT
+254 VVFNYGGPQNRT

-296 PAFSGEFAHEVV
+296 PAFATTNYNLGALYTASQIGGAVTLSDNVDFDRTIAVQPGKTM
-308 SVSTFAAL
+308 SVNLNGKT
-316 KAAATAGG
+316 
-324 DVKLESAIDFTQ
+324 VKNT
-336 VVTVDNNKTLTV
+336 T
-348 DLNKQNVAN
+348 
-357 AADLWDNP
+357 DLWENP

-389 DVIAKANDCYAI
+389 EVIAKANDCYAV
-401 DVQGGGHLVIEGG
+401 DVQDGGHLVIEDG
-414 HYNGNIHAV
+414 HFNGNIHAV

-435 TFEVQQKYPDAEKA
+435 IFEVQQKYPDAEKA
-449 DEFVLNCLD
+449 DEFVLNCYD
-458 ENRKNGTAKI
+458 ANRENGTAKI

-488 GTNFVAPGYASIP
+488 GTNFVAPGYASIA
-501 NGTAADG
+501 NGTTADG

-515 PTVEA
+515 PAVEA
-520 TTEAELEGS
+520 TTAEGLETALTT
-529 FKRGSVT
+529 RGKIVALGQDLEYASS
-536 AISSNIST
+536 ISPARNTSLVMKNG
-544 ATITTCHS
+544 A
-552 KSNLVFKNGSVLK
+552 VFKSTNDDSNNINTL
-565 LEPTETGS
+565 LSISATG
-573 LYTLSVRKNSNLTIS
+573 VKIS
-588 GNGSI
+588 GNGTLEA
-593 IAPVLINPNPTTS
+593 APNRPNHPSAVIEVRNGGSVDISGNLTFDAKGGS
-606 QAAAI
+606 QANNAI
-611 EVGVQANSGT
+611 K
-621 VNIYDN
+621 IIK
-627 VTLEGNSGAAGSY
+627 
-640 ALRLVN
+640 
-646 GTANIYGG
+646 GTANIHSGYFHTVGG
-654 HFKTAGGLNG
+654 ATKEST
-664 DSECIYLQ
+664 SECIYLE
-672 SIKPYRE
+672 SGWAASSK
-679 AYRQCNLNIYGG
+679 ANLNIYGG
-691 VFETTGDAKYLI
+691 VFECDGDATYLI
-703 NCKDEPYKDGKCA
+703 NCKDEYRSKCT

-730 DNTAEGAHTNFVASG
+730 DNTAEGAHTNFVAPG

>member
-33 DDGTVTFTAQLPS
+33 DEGTVTFTAQLPS

-68 AGQSTPLKVFGDET
+68 AGQSTPLPVFGDET

-91 DLKKSVTLKLTSGK
+91 DLKKSVTLQLTSGK

-119 PYTFNPAS
+119 PYTFDPAT
-127 QEVSVDYSKVNN
+127 QKVSVDYSKVNN

-207 EVSDEADRTFTMKAI
+207 KVANEADRTFTMKAI

-357 AADLWDNP
+357 AADLWDKA
-365 SVPNSWSLFSV
+365 PNQWSLFSV
-376 RGTDSKLTLSGDG
+376 RRGSTLTLKGDG
-389 DVIAKANDCYAI
+389 EVIAKANDCYAV
-401 DVQGGGHLVIEGG
+401 DVQDGGHLVIEGG

-423 YVLEGVAEIKGG
+423 YVEEGTAEIKGG
-435 TFEVQQKYPDAEKA
+435 TFEVQQKYPDADKA

-488 GTNFVAPGYASIP
+488 GTNFVAPGYASVCESK
-501 NGTAADG
+501 TADG
-508 RTIWKVV
+508 REIWKVIPV
-515 PTVEA
+515 TRNNIIA
-520 TTEAELEGS
+520 ALEKQGA
-529 FKRGSVT
+529 KVC
-536 AISSNIST
+536 ISNDYQGGAYLSKDDITST
-544 ATITTCHS
+544 LMLNKATITPIPNKMSTINIEGTNLNVTGTGKFVGPSNSYTTTGAFWVQHS
-552 KSNLVFKNGSVLK
+552 NTLNIDGNISVESGTNSDFNACVIVFN
-565 LEPTETGS
+565 
-573 LYTLSVRKNSNLTIS
+573 
-588 GNGSI
+588 
-593 IAPVLINPNPTTS
+593 
-606 QAAAI
+606 
-611 EVGVQANSGT
+611 GT
-621 VNIYDN
+621 VNISNGYFHSSVSKD
-627 VTLEGNSGAAGSY
+627 GS
-640 ALRLVN
+640 
-646 GTANIYGG
+646 
-654 HFKTAGGLNG
+654 
-664 DSECIYLQ
+664 SSPCIYLFGNTGV
-672 SIKPYRE
+672 
-679 AYRQCNLNIYGG
+679 AYANITGG
-691 VFETTGDAKYLI
+691 VFEADGDAMFTI
-703 NCKDEPYKDGKCA
+703 NCDDTNKSRCHVKV
-716 IKIMGGIFVGFNPA
+716 MGGTFVGFNPA
-730 DNTAEGAHTNFVASG
+730 DNTADGAHTNYVATG

>member
-33 DDGTVTFTAQLPS
+33 DEGTVTFTAQLPS

-82 TVVGEAEMV
+82 TVVGEAEMNN
-91 DLKKSVTLKLTSGK
+91 LKQTVSLKLTTGK
-105 SYDVIFWADATTDS
+105 TYDVIFWAADNSAKK
-119 PYTFNPAS
+119 PYTFDPLTQTVKITYTN
-127 QEVSVDYSKVNN
+127 VYSNN
-139 NSDNCDAFFKKE
+139 DICDAFFKKE

-157 NQSVDVKLTRPFA
+157 NQNVDVKLTRPFA

-179 DAAKASGLEVT
+179 DAATIAGLNLT
-190 QTEVVAKAF
+190 QTQVKAT
-199 ATLNLATG
+199 AGDILNLATG
-207 EVSDEADRTFTMKAI
+207 KMEGTEATRTFKMKAI
-222 PTASDGEF
+222 PTADDGAF
-230 PVAGGYKYLS
+230 PVAGYKYLLMAYIPIS
-240 MDYLLVGADKATVD
+240 DTKETVD
-254 VAFNYGGPQSRT
+254 MTFGYNGKSTFRS
-266 FTNVPVQ
+266 FTNVPLQ
-273 RNYRTNIYGSLLTNT
+273 RNYRTNIYGSLLTNSV
-288 TDFNVVIE
+288 DFNVVIE

-308 SVSTFAAL
+308 SASTFAAL
-316 KAAATAGG
+316 KAAVANGQ
-324 DVKLESAIDFTQ
+324 S
-336 VVTVDNNKTLTV
+336 VDAEKTLVLSGGQSETLNLG
-348 DLNKQNVAN
+348 DLSISNKN
-357 AADLWDNP
+357 DIWSD
-365 SVPNSWSLFSV
+365 SDWSLLSV
-376 RGTDSKLTLSGDG
+376 RENSSLTITSGAY
-389 DVIAKANDCYAI
+389 IAKANDCYAV
-401 DVQGGGHLVIEGG
+401 DVQDGGHLVIEDG
-414 HYNGNIHAV
+414 HFNGNIHAV

-435 TFEVQQKYPDAEKA
+435 TFEVQQKYPDADKA
-449 DEFVLNCLD
+449 DEFVLNCYD
-458 ENRKNGTAKI
+458 ANRENGTAKI

-515 PTVEA
+515 PAVEA
-520 TTEAELEGS
+520 TTGAELEGS

-593 IAPVLINPNPTTS
+593 IAPVLISPNPTTS

-611 EVGVQANSGT
+611 EVGVQAYSGI

-664 DSECIYLQ
+664 DTECIYLE
-672 SIKPYRE
+672 SIKPWGGT
-679 AYRQCNLNIYGG
+679 YRQCNLNIFGG

-730 DNTAEGAHTNFVASG
+730 DNTAEGAHTNFVAPG

-752 YNGKQAWKVVKE
+752 YNGKQAWKVIKE

>member
-33 DDGTVTFTAQLPS
+33 DEGTVTFTAQLPS

-91 DLKKSVTLKLTSGK
+91 NLKKSVTLKLTSGK

-207 EVSDEADRTFTMKAI
+207 KVSDEADRTFTMKAI

-296 PAFSGEFAHEVV
+296 PAFATTNYNLGALYTASQIGGAVTLSDNVDFDRTIAVQPGKTM
-308 SVSTFAAL
+308 SVNLNGKT
-316 KAAATAGG
+316 
-324 DVKLESAIDFTQ
+324 VKNT
-336 VVTVDNNKTLTV
+336 T
-348 DLNKQNVAN
+348 
-357 AADLWDNP
+357 DLWENP
-365 SVPNSWSLFSV
+365 SVPDSWSLFSV

-389 DVIAKANDCYAI
+389 EVIAKANDCFAV
-401 DVQGGGHLVIEGG
+401 DVQDGGHLVIEDG
-414 HYNGNIHAV
+414 HFNGNVHAV
-423 YVLEGVAEIKGG
+423 YVYEGVAEIKGG
-435 TFEVQQKYPDAEKA
+435 TFEVQQKYSDAEKA
-449 DEFVLNCLD
+449 DEFVLNCYD
-458 ENRKNGTAKI
+458 ANRKNGTAKI

-515 PTVEA
+515 SAVEA
-520 TTEAELEGS
+520 TTETELEGS
-529 FKRGSVT
+529 FKSGSVT

-593 IAPVLINPNPTTS
+593 IAPVLINPNPTKS

-611 EVGVQANSGT
+611 EVGVQAYSGI

-672 SIKPYRE
+672 SIKPYRGT
-679 AYRQCNLNIYGG
+679 YRQCNLNIYGG

-730 DNTAEGAHTNFVASG
+730 DNTAEGAHTNFVAPG

>member
-21 CNDEMDNGLKTG
+21 CNDEMDNGLKT
-33 DDGTVTFTAQLPS
+33 DDEGTVTFTAQLPS

-91 DLKKSVTLKLTSGK
+91 NLKKSVTLKLTSGK

-207 EVSDEADRTFTMKAI
+207 KVADEADRTFTMKAI

-296 PAFSGEFAHEVV
+296 PAFATTNYNLGALYTASQIGGAVTLSDNVDFDRTIAVQPGKTM
-308 SVSTFAAL
+308 SVNLNGKT
-316 KAAATAGG
+316 
-324 DVKLESAIDFTQ
+324 VKNT
-336 VVTVDNNKTLTV
+336 T
-348 DLNKQNVAN
+348 
-357 AADLWDNP
+357 DLWENP

-423 YVLEGVAEIKGG
+423 YVTEGVAEIKGG

-458 ENRKNGTAKI
+458 ENYKNGTAKI

-488 GTNFVAPGYASIP
+488 GTNFVAPGYASIA

-515 PTVEA
+515 PAVEA
-520 TTEAELEGS
+520 TTEAKLEGS

-536 AISSNIST
+536 AFSSNINT

-565 LEPTETGS
+565 LEPTETGD

-593 IAPVLINPNPTTS
+593 IAPVLISPNPTTS

-611 EVGVQANSGT
+611 EVGVQAYSGT

-627 VTLEGNSGAAGSY
+627 VTIEGNSGAAGSY
-640 ALRLVN
+640 ALKLVN

-654 HFKTAGGLNG
+654 HFKTAGGSNG

-672 SIKPYRE
+672 SIKPWGGT
-679 AYRQCNLNIYGG
+679 YRQCNLNIYGG

-730 DNTAEGAHTNFVASG
+730 DNTADGAHTNYVAPG

>member
-33 DDGTVTFTAQLPS
+33 DEGTVTFTAQLPS

-91 DLKKSVTLKLTSGK
+91 NLKKSVTLKLTSGK

-296 PAFSGEFAHEVV
+296 PAFATTNYNLGALYTASQIGGAVTLSDNVDFDRTIAVQPGKTM
-308 SVSTFAAL
+308 SVNLNGKT
-316 KAAATAGG
+316 
-324 DVKLESAIDFTQ
+324 VKNT
-336 VVTVDNNKTLTV
+336 T
-348 DLNKQNVAN
+348 
-357 AADLWDNP
+357 DLWENP

-389 DVIAKANDCYAI
+389 DVIAKANDCYAV

-423 YVLEGVAEIKGG
+423 YVTEGVAEIKGG

-449 DEFVLNCLD
+449 DEFVLNCYD
-458 ENRKNGTAKI
+458 ANRENGTAKI

-515 PTVEA
+515 PAVEA
-520 TTEAELEGS
+520 TTAEGLETALTT
-529 FKRGSVT
+529 RGKIVALGQDLEYASV
-536 AISSNIST
+536 ISPARST
-544 ATITTCHS
+544 SLVMKNGA
-552 KSNLVFKNGSVLK
+552 VFKSTNDDSNNINTL
-565 LEPTETGS
+565 LSISETG
-573 LYTLSVRKNSNLTIS
+573 VKIS
-588 GNGSI
+588 GNGTLEA
-593 IAPVLINPNPTTS
+593 APNRPNHTS
-606 QAAAI
+606 AVI
-611 EVGVQANSGT
+611 EVRNGGSVDIYGNLTFDAKGGSKAN
-621 VNIYDN
+621 NAI
-627 VTLEGNSGAAGSY
+627 
-640 ALRLVN
+640 RIFK
-646 GTANIYGG
+646 GTANIHSGYFHTVGG
-654 HFKTAGGLNG
+654 SPKENS
-664 DSECIYLQ
+664 SECILIGY
-672 SIKPYRE
+672 YNTDC
-679 AYRQCNLNIYGG
+679 YLNITGG
-691 VFETTGDAKYLI
+691 IFESDGDATYLI
-703 NCKDEPYKDGKCA
+703 NCMDDYKKRCHV
-716 IKIMGGIFVGFNPA
+716 KVMGGTFVGFNPA
-730 DNTAEGAHTNFVASG
+730 DNTADGAHTNYVAPG

>member
-33 DDGTVTFTAQLPS
+33 DEGTVTFTAQLPS

-91 DLKKSVTLKLTSGK
+91 NLKKSVTLKLTSGK

-207 EVSDEADRTFTMKAI
+207 KVADEADRTFTMKAI

-296 PAFSGEFAHEVV
+296 PAFATTNYNLGALYTASQIGGAVTLSDNVDFDRTIAVQPGKTM
-308 SVSTFAAL
+308 SVNLNGKT
-316 KAAATAGG
+316 
-324 DVKLESAIDFTQ
+324 VKNT
-336 VVTVDNNKTLTV
+336 T
-348 DLNKQNVAN
+348 
-357 AADLWDNP
+357 DLWENP
-365 SVPNSWSLFSV
+365 SVPNSWSLYSV

-423 YVLEGVAEIKGG
+423 YVTEGVAEIKGG

-458 ENRKNGTAKI
+458 ENYKNGTAKI

-488 GTNFVAPGYASIP
+488 GTNFVAPGYASIA

-515 PTVEA
+515 PAVEA
-520 TTEAELEGS
+520 TTEAKLEGS

-536 AISSNIST
+536 AISSNINT

-593 IAPVLINPNPTTS
+593 IAPVLISPNPTTS

-611 EVGVQANSGT
+611 EVGVQAYSGI

-664 DSECIYLQ
+664 DSECIYLE
-672 SIKPYRE
+672 SIKPYRGT
-679 AYRQCNLNIYGG
+679 YRQCNLNIYGG

-730 DNTAEGAHTNFVASG
+730 DNTAEGAHTNFVAPG

>member
-33 DDGTVTFTAQLPS
+33 DEGTVTFTAQLPS

-82 TVVGEAEMV
+82 TVVGEAEMNN
-91 DLKKSVTLKLTSGK
+91 LKQTVSLKLTTGK
-105 SYDVIFWADATTDS
+105 TYDVIFWAADNSAKK
-119 PYTFNPAS
+119 PYTFDPLTQTVKIKYTN
-127 QEVSVDYSKVNN
+127 VYSNN
-139 NSDNCDAFFKKE
+139 DICDAFFKKE

-157 NQSVDVKLTRPFA
+157 NQNVDVKLTRPFA

-179 DAAKASGLEVT
+179 DAATIAGLNLT
-190 QTEVVAKAF
+190 QTQVKAT
-199 ATLNLATG
+199 AGDILNLATG
-207 EVSDEADRTFTMKAI
+207 KMEGTEATRTFKMKAI
-222 PTASDGEF
+222 PTADDGAF
-230 PVAGGYKYLS
+230 PVAGYKYLLMAYIPIS
-240 MDYLLVGADKATVD
+240 DTKETVD
-254 VAFNYGGPQSRT
+254 MTFGYNGKYSFRS
-266 FTNVPVQ
+266 FTNVPLQ
-273 RNYRTNIYGSLLTNT
+273 RNYRTNIYGSLLTNSV
-288 TDFNVVIE
+288 DFNVVIE

-308 SVSTFAAL
+308 SASTFAAL
-316 KAAATAGG
+316 KAAVANGQ
-324 DVKLESAIDFTQ
+324 S
-336 VVTVDNNKTLTV
+336 VDAEKTLVLSGGQSETLNLG
-348 DLNKQNVAN
+348 DLSISNKN
-357 AADLWDNP
+357 DIWSD
-365 SVPNSWSLFSV
+365 SDWSLLSV
-376 RGTDSKLTLSGDG
+376 RENSSLTITSGAY
-389 DVIAKANDCYAI
+389 IAKANDCYAV
-401 DVQGGGHLVIEGG
+401 DVQDGGHLVIEDG
-414 HYNGNIHAV
+414 HFNGNIHAV

-435 TFEVQQKYPDAEKA
+435 TFEVQQKYPDADKA
-449 DEFVLNCLD
+449 DEFVLNCYD
-458 ENRKNGTAKI
+458 ANRENGTAKI

-520 TTEAELEGS
+520 TTGAELEGS

-536 AISSNIST
+536 TIGTNIS
-544 ATITTCHS
+544 ATETIVCKT
-552 KSNLVFKNGSVLK
+552 KSNLVLKNGSVLK
-565 LEPTETGS
+565 VEPTRNAQN
-573 LYTLSVRKNSNLTIS
+573 YTLGAYGGSNLSIS

-606 QAAAI
+606 QASAI
-611 EVGVQANSGT
+611 EVGSASKSGI

-664 DSECIYLQ
+664 DSECIFLQ
-672 SIKPYRE
+672 SIKPQNGT
-679 AYRQCNLNIYGG
+679 YRQCNLNIYGG

-730 DNTAEGAHTNFVASG
+730 DNTAEGAHTNFVAPG

>member
-33 DDGTVTFTAQLPS
+33 NEGTVTFTAQLPS

-52 FADGLT
+52 FADGAM

-68 AGQSTPLKVFGDET
+68 ARQSTPLKVFGDET

-91 DLKKSVTLKLTSGK
+91 DLKKSVTLQLTSGK

-119 PYTFNPAS
+119 PYTFDPAT
-127 QEVSVDYSKVNN
+127 QKVSVDYSKVNN

-207 EVSDEADRTFTMKAI
+207 EVADEADRTFTMKAI

-254 VAFNYGGPQSRT
+254 VAFNYGGPQRRT

-357 AADLWDNP
+357 AADLWDKTP
-365 SVPNSWSLFSV
+365 DQWSLFSV
-376 RGTDSKLTLSGDG
+376 RRGSTLTLKGDG
-389 DVIAKANDCYAI
+389 EVIAKANDCYAV
-401 DVQGGGHLVIEGG
+401 DVQDGGHLVIEGG

-423 YVLEGVAEIKGG
+423 YVQKGTAEIKGG
-435 TFEVQQKYPDAEKA
+435 TFEVQQKYSAEDPDEY
-449 DEFVLNCLD
+449 VLNCYD
-458 ENRKNGTAKI
+458 ANYINGTAKI
-468 IVTGG
+468 IVSGG
-473 TFIGFNPGDCKAEGN
+473 TFIGFNPGNCKAEDKN
-488 GTNFVAPGYASIP
+488 GTNFLAPGYASVAD
-501 NGTAADG
+501 GTTADG
-508 RTIWKVV
+508 RVIYKVIQA
-515 PTVEA
+515 PTTRSEIIN
-520 TTEAELEGS
+520 LLSKDGGSICIGSDYEGGAYLS
-529 FKRGSVT
+529 KDGVT
-536 AISSNIST
+536 ASFAISNNAVVTPLQKKSQRSTFNIDGTNLNLFGNGKILGPCNVTDSDEGAIWVQGGST
-544 ATITTCHS
+544 L
-552 KSNLVFKNGSVLK
+552 N
-565 LEPTETGS
+565 
-573 LYTLSVRKNSNLTIS
+573 IS
-588 GNGSI
+588 GNLSI
-593 IAPVLINPNPTTS
+593 
-606 QAAAI
+606 
-611 EVGVQANSGT
+611 EGGT
-621 VNIYDN
+621 GGHLNACVIIF
-627 VTLEGNSGAAGSY
+627 
-640 ALRLVN
+640 N
-646 GTANIYGG
+646 GTTNIQNGYF
-654 HFKTAGGLNG
+654 HSSIDKNG
-664 DSECIYLQ
+664 DSNPCIILAP
-672 SIKPYRE
+672 IKSPTVTGYSK
-679 AYRQCNLNIYGG
+679 LNIYGG
-691 VFETTGDAKYLI
+691 VFEADGDAKFVI
-703 NCKDEPYKDGKCA
+703 NCQDEDKDRCTVKV
-716 IKIMGGIFVGFNPA
+716 MGGIFVGFNPA
-730 DNTAEGAHTNFVASG
+730 DNTADGAHTNYVATG

>member
-21 CNDEMDNGLKTG
+21 CNDEVNNGLKTG
-33 DDGTVTFTAQLPS
+33 DEGTVTFTAQLPS

-91 DLKKSVTLKLTSGK
+91 NLKKSVTLKLTSGK

-127 QEVSVDYSKVNN
+127 REVSVDYSKVNN

-207 EVSDEADRTFTMKAI
+207 EVADEADRTFTMKAI

-308 SVSTFAAL
+308 STDEQLA
-316 KAAATAGG
+316 AAATIPNQRIQLTDGVKVTLPTTIADGVEFIGG
-324 DVKLESAIDFTQ
+324 NNTMIKVPNGYILKANNTTFKDVTLARDDSNGKTEEKGILVINADDVVLDNVKFTIVNQ
-336 VVTVDNNKTLTV
+336 KVGAYGCVYVNRGKTVTVKNTKFSIQISYTVYAYDNETT
-348 DLNKQNVAN
+348 
-357 AADLWDNP
+357 
-365 SVPNSWSLFSV
+365 
-376 RGTDSKLTLSGDG
+376 
-389 DVIAKANDCYAI
+389 II
-401 DVQGGGHLVIEGG
+401 
-414 HYNGNIHAV
+414 
-423 YVLEGVAEIKGG
+423 LE
-435 TFEVQQKYPDAEKA
+435 
-449 DEFVLNCLD
+449 NC
-458 ENRKNGTAKI
+458 NFGPKFQYCTNQ
-468 IVTGG
+468 
-473 TFIGFNPGDCKAEGN
+473 PGN
-488 GTNFVAPGYASIP
+488 GKLIARNTTFRGWMSGWSDGYFENCTFKHGDLYYPYA
-501 NGTAADG
+501 
-508 RTIWKVV
+508 RCY
-515 PTVEA
+515 
-520 TTEAELEGS
+520 GS
-529 FKRGSVT
+529 SVFKDCEFERL
-536 AISSNIST
+536 ST
-544 ATITTCHS
+544 ATD
-552 KSNLVFKNGSVLK
+552 NRWL
-565 LEPTETGS
+565 PTAPNRNDGEGNR
-573 LYTLSVRKNSNLTIS
+573 LYDYDYAVSCMKQH
-588 GNGSI
+588 SI
-593 IAPVLINPNPTTS
+593 IEFINCRYSDGSAFNKNVFLKGTTDS
-606 QAAAI
+606 
-611 EVGVQANSGT
+611 SGDPDK
-621 VNIYDN
+621 VII
-627 VTLEGNSGAAGSY
+627 
-640 ALRLVN
+640 N
-646 GTANIYGG
+646 GTTY
-654 HFKTAGGLNG
+654 T
-664 DSECIYLQ
+664 D
-672 SIKPYRE
+672 
-679 AYRQCNLNIYGG
+679 
-691 VFETTGDAKYLI
+691 I
-703 NCKDEPYKDGKCA
+703 NE
-716 IKIMGGIFVGFNPA
+716 F
-730 DNTAEGAHTNFVASG
+730 
-745 YKSVETT
+745 T
-752 YNGKQAWKVVKE
+752 YW

>member
-33 DDGTVTFTAQLPS
+33 DEGTVTFTAQLPS

-91 DLKKSVTLKLTSGK
+91 NLKKSVTLKLTSGK

-357 AADLWDNP
+357 ATDLWDETGYQ
-365 SVPNSWSLFSV
+365 WSLFSV
-376 RGTDSKLTLSGDG
+376 RRGSTLTLKGDG
-389 DVIAKANDCYAI
+389 EVIAKANDCYAV
-401 DVQGGGHLVIEGG
+401 DVQDGGHLVIEGG

-423 YVLEGVAEIKGG
+423 YVKEGIAEIKGG
-435 TFEVQQKYPDAEKA
+435 TFEVQQKYPNADKA
-449 DEFVLNCLD
+449 DEFVLNCYD
-458 ENRKNGTAKI
+458 ANRENGTAKI

-473 TFIGFNPGDCKAEGN
+473 TFIGFNPGNCKAEGN
-488 GTNFVAPGYASIP
+488 GTNFVAPGYASVCESK
-501 NGTAADG
+501 TADG
-508 RTIWKVV
+508 REIWKVIPV
-515 PTVEA
+515 TRNNIIA
-520 TTEAELEGS
+520 ALEKQGA
-529 FKRGSVT
+529 KVC
-536 AISSNIST
+536 ISNDYQGGAYLSKDDITST
-544 ATITTCHS
+544 LMLNKATITPIPNKMSTINIEGTNLNVTGTGKFVGPSNSYTTTGAFWVQHS
-552 KSNLVFKNGSVLK
+552 NTLNIDGNISVESGTNSHFNACVIVFN
-565 LEPTETGS
+565 
-573 LYTLSVRKNSNLTIS
+573 
-588 GNGSI
+588 
-593 IAPVLINPNPTTS
+593 
-606 QAAAI
+606 
-611 EVGVQANSGT
+611 GT
-621 VNIYDN
+621 VNISNGYFHSSVSKD
-627 VTLEGNSGAAGSY
+627 GS
-640 ALRLVN
+640 
-646 GTANIYGG
+646 
-654 HFKTAGGLNG
+654 
-664 DSECIYLQ
+664 SSPCIYLFGNTGV
-672 SIKPYRE
+672 
-679 AYRQCNLNIYGG
+679 AYANITGG
-691 VFETTGDAKYLI
+691 VFEADGDAMFII
-703 NCKDEPYKDGKCA
+703 NCDDTNKSRCHVKV
-716 IKIMGGIFVGFNPA
+716 MGGTFVGFNPA
-730 DNTAEGAHTNFVASG
+730 DNTADGAHTNYVATG